1 MKLSD
6 LSDLSKDDILSALG
20 LSTKPSTTERLLGT
34 AGVFGLGLLFG
45 AGAALLLAP
54 KSGQGLREELGER
67 LRRVRNGETA
77 PAGASGAPSS
87 PTEART

>member
-20 LSTKPSTTERLLGT
+20 LAAKPSATERLLGT
-34 AGVFGLGLLFG
+34 MGVFGLGLLIG

-54 KSGQGLREELGER
+54 KSGQGLREDLGER
-67 LRRVRNGETA
+67 LRRVRNGESDPTA
-77 PAGASGAPSS
+77 PDEAPSA
-87 PTEART
+87 PPEART

>member
-20 LSTKPSTTERLLGT
+20 LAAKPSAPERVLGT
-34 AGVFGLGLLFG
+34 LGVFGLGLLIG

-54 KSGQGLREELGER
+54 KSGQGLREDLGER
-67 LRRVRNGETA
+67 LRRARNGEADLTE
-77 PAGASGAPSS
+77 PTGTPGAEG
-87 PTEART
+87 EART

>member
-20 LSTKPSTTERLLGT
+20 LAAKPSASERLLGT
-34 AGVFGLGLLFG
+34 VGVFGLGVLIG

-54 KSGQGLREELGER
+54 KSGQDLREDLGDR
-67 LRRVRNGETA
+67 LRHARNGEA
-77 PAGASGAPSS
+77 DPIEPSGASSAQDEAGA
-87 PTEART
+87 

>member
-20 LSTKPSTTERLLGT
+20 LAAKPSATERVLGT
-34 AGVFGLGLLFG
+34 VGVFGLGLLIG

-54 KSGQGLREELGER
+54 KSGQGLREDLGER
-67 LRRVRNGETA
+67 FRRGRNGEGDATA
-77 PAGASGAPSS
+77 PADAQS
-87 PTEART
+87 PPEEART